1 MVQLTIADKEALVEL
16 KKGKIKMEDAV
27 LGQFQRVKERGLVV
41 AIYNMSSEKI
51 AALEE
56 TIVTTK
62 YMGPIGNFEE
72 V

>member
-51 AALEE
+51 STSEE
-56 TIVTTK
+56 TIATAK
-62 YMGPIGNFEE
+62 SMGSTSTFEE